1 MALRQTMCS
10 SSISRLD
17 QLGRQVIPI
26 YAFRSF
32 SNASGEVELK
42 RDQVSGQIGM
52 PVRRS
57 LYTVLRSPHVDK
69 KSREQFK
76 TEVKRE
82 FVVMKVENDRLAHK
96 LFWLKRRKDFGTMEV
111 KISVKTRFPQERK
124 DLFQSKFTAS
134 KTK

>member
-1 MALRQTMCS
+1 MAMRQTMTTAAS
-10 SSISRLD
+10 SVARIT
-17 QLGRQVIPI
+17 
-26 YAFRSF
+26 RSLAAPVGVVSPRCF
-32 SNASGEVELK
+32 SNASGEVEFK
-42 RDQVSGQIGM
+42 HDQVSGQIGM

-82 FVVMKVENDRLAHK
+82 FVVMKVESNRLAHK

-111 KISVKTRFPQERK
+111 KINVKTRFPQDRK
-124 DLFQSKFTAS
+124 DLYLAS
-134 KTK
+134 KSR